1 MGVTLGAHQN
11 RCSAHISR
19 ATGNGSRASDPLQSY
34 SDSQIGGVMAEEQ
47 VYSQGVIDALVESNE
62 FLQEEV
68 SRLRNNN
75 RMLRTVISAQRKTA
89 TVLRDQVAI
98 AAANDEAFKEMCSDA
113 PVENVQASGLLDS

>member
-1 MGVTLGAHQN
+1 M
-11 RCSAHISR
+11 
-19 ATGNGSRASDPLQSY
+19 
-34 SDSQIGGVMAEEQ
+34 
-47 VYSQGVIDALVESNE
+47 YSQGVVDALVESNE

-98 AAANDEAFKEMCSDA
+98 AAANDEAFKEMCQEEPLPWTADA
-113 PVENVQASGLLDS
+113 ATFDAAYEKKFGVPVVQGESGLLDATDTVESTI

>member
-1 MGVTLGAHQN
+1 M
-11 RCSAHISR
+11 
-19 ATGNGSRASDPLQSY
+19 
-34 SDSQIGGVMAEEQ
+34 EEQ
-47 VYSQGVIDALVESNE
+47 VYSQGVVDALVESNE

-89 TVLRDQVAI
+89 TVLRDQIAI

-113 PVENVQASGLLDS
+113 QVVQGESGLLDATDTVEPTI

>member
-1 MGVTLGAHQN
+1 
-11 RCSAHISR
+11 
-19 ATGNGSRASDPLQSY
+19 
-34 SDSQIGGVMAEEQ
+34 MAEEQ
-47 VYSQGVIDALVESNE
+47 VYSQGVIDALVEANE

-113 PVENVQASGLLDS
+113 QVADVAGMDYPTGTVVESTI

>member
-1 MGVTLGAHQN
+1 M
-11 RCSAHISR
+11 
-19 ATGNGSRASDPLQSY
+19 
-34 SDSQIGGVMAEEQ
+34 
-47 VYSQGVIDALVESNE
+47 YSQGVVDALVESNE

-113 PVENVQASGLLDS
+113 PVVQGESGLLDATDTVESTI